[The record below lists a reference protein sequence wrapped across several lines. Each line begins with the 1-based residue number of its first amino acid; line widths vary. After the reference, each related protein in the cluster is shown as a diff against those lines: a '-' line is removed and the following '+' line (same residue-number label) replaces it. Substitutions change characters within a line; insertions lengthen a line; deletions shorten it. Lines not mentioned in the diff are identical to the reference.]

1 MSNNIEIPLKTP
13 FTRYEIF
20 VIAILSIL
28 QFTII
33 LDFMVLSPLGAQ
45 LLIELNIKPAQ
56 FGLVVSAYAFSAGA
70 SGLLAAGFA
79 DKFDRKKLLLFFYT
93 GFILGTIFCASAPSY
108 KFLLFARIFTGI
120 FGGVIGSICMAVIT
134 DLFSMEVRGRVMGF
148 VQTAFA
154 ASQVL
159 GIPIGL
165 ILANKYSWHAPF
177 WMIVIFSIIVYT
189 LIVIYLRPIS
199 EHLKLQSQ
207 SNAVQHLWNTIR
219 TPQYLRA
226 FLAVIV
232 LSTGGFMLMPFGSA
246 FSTNNMKIA
255 MSDLPLIYGTTGV
268 FSIILGPL
276 IGKYSD
282 KIGKYNLFFIGSIVS
297 MIMIGI
303 FTHLGV
309 TPLWL
314 AMVINVIIFT
324 GISARM
330 ISSSALLTAVPKPQD
345 RGAFMSIIASFQQL
359 SGGVAAALAGLIV
372 VQTTSGVLS
381 NYDILGYVVIT
392 SMLIAI
398 GMMYLLNKQIQN
410 K

>member
-1 MSNNIEIPLKTP
+1 MTGVQTCALPIS
-13 FTRYEIF
+13 
-20 VIAILSIL
+20 
-28 QFTII
+28 
-33 LDFMVLSPLGAQ
+33 
-45 LLIELNIKPAQ
+45 
-56 FGLVVSAYAFSAGA
+56 
-70 SGLLAAGFA
+70 AGFA

-93 GFILGTIFCASAPSY
+93 GFILGTVFCASAPNY
-108 KFLLFARIFTGI
+108 EFLLFARIFTGV

-165 ILANKYSWHAPF
+165 VLANKYSWHAPF
-177 WMIVIFSIIVYT
+177 WMIVIFSIIVYA

-255 MSDLPLIYGTTGV
+255 MADLPLIYGTTGV

-282 KIGKYNLFFIGSIVS
+282 KIGKYNLFVIGSIVS

-314 AMVINVIIFT
+314 AMVINVI
-324 GISARM
+324 
-330 ISSSALLTAVPKPQD
+330 D
-345 RGAFMSIIASFQQL
+345 RKS
-359 SGGVAAALAGLIV
+359 V
-372 VQTTSGVLS
+372 V
-381 NYDILGYVVIT
+381 
-392 SMLIAI
+392 
-398 GMMYLLNKQIQN
+398 
-410 K
+410 

>member
-1 MSNNIEIPLKTP
+1 
-13 FTRYEIF
+13 
-20 VIAILSIL
+20 
-28 QFTII
+28 
-33 LDFMVLSPLGAQ
+33 
-45 LLIELNIKPAQ
+45 
-56 FGLVVSAYAFSAGA
+56 
-70 SGLLAAGFA
+70 
-79 DKFDRKKLLLFFYT
+79 
-93 GFILGTIFCASAPSY
+93 
-108 KFLLFARIFTGI
+108 
-120 FGGVIGSICMAVIT
+120 
-134 DLFSMEVRGRVMGF
+134 
-148 VQTAFA
+148 
-154 ASQVL
+154 
-159 GIPIGL
+159 
-165 ILANKYSWHAPF
+165 
-177 WMIVIFSIIVYT
+177 
-189 LIVIYLRPIS
+189 
-199 EHLKLQSQ
+199 
-207 SNAVQHLWNTIR
+207 
-219 TPQYLRA
+219 
-226 FLAVIV
+226 
-232 LSTGGFMLMPFGSA
+232 MLMPFGSA

-255 MSDLPLIYGTTGV
+255 MADLPLIYGTTGI

-282 KIGKYNLFFIGSIVS
+282 KIGKYNLFVIGSIVS

-303 FTHLGV
+303 FTHLGI

-372 VQTTSGVLS
+372 VQTPSGVLS

>member
-1 MSNNIEIPLKTP
+1 
-13 FTRYEIF
+13 
-20 VIAILSIL
+20 
-28 QFTII
+28 
-33 LDFMVLSPLGAQ
+33 MVLSPLGAQ

-108 KFLLFARIFTGI
+108 EFLLFARIFTGI

-165 ILANKYSWHAPF
+165 VLANKYSWHAPF
-177 WMIVIFSIIVYT
+177 WMIVIFSIIVYA

-255 MSDLPLIYGTTGV
+255 MADLPWIYGTTGV

-282 KIGKYNLFFIGSIVS
+282 KIGKYNLFVIGSIVS

>member
-108 KFLLFARIFTGI
+108 EFLLFARIFTGI

-165 ILANKYSWHAPF
+165 VLANKYSWHAPF
-177 WMIVIFSIIVYT
+177 WMIVIFSIIVYA

-255 MSDLPLIYGTTGV
+255 MADLPWIYGTTGV

-282 KIGKYNLFFIGSIVS
+282 KIGKYNLFVIGSIVS

>member
-1 MSNNIEIPLKTP
+1 MSKSLEIPLKTP

-108 KFLLFARIFTGI
+108 EFLLFARIFTGI

-165 ILANKYSWHAPF
+165 VLANKYSWHAPF
-177 WMIVIFSIIVYT
+177 WMIVIFSIIVYA

-255 MSDLPLIYGTTGV
+255 MADLPWIYGTTGV

-282 KIGKYNLFFIGSIVS
+282 KIGKYNLFVIGSIVS